1 MPQMNV
7 ESASA
12 YAPVTAPL
20 KADTPPTTSL
30 CVGIDL
36 GTTNSC
42 VGYYDLDRGVVI
54 CANEFGRRTTPSYV
68 AFNENE
74 RMVGEPAVRQQARN
88 AKYTLYESKRFIGH
102 TYQECDHEH
111 IHYPF
116 EIIDIGDNN
125 VNFLVNYHGEDRIFC
140 PEEIAAIILNKMA
153 VVAAQTAGVP
163 VGAAV
168 ITVPAYFNDAQ
179 RQATR
184 DAGKL
189 AGLEV
194 LRIINEPTAAAIA
207 YGLDHKTADNQRDTN
222 VLVFDIGGGTIDTSL
237 LTVTVDGI
245 FEVLAIAGD
254 THLGGADFDQLLV
267 QYVAN
272 RYRQQFPS
280 HTLDQN
286 NPKIRQACER
296 AKCELSGVQSVEIE
310 LVGMAP
316 GKEDFFCTVTR
327 PQFNDICAELFDRCL
342 ELVQKTLTDAQLSKE
357 SVDEVVLV
365 GGSTRIPK
373 LQEMLSE
380 FFGGKELCKSINP
393 DEAVAYGAAIQAAV
407 LSAEETGAEGVPD
420 IVLLDVCPLSLGV
433 ETTGGLMSVIIP
445 RNTMVPVKKSKIYST
460 IEDNQSEVTVQ
471 VFEGE
476 RSCTADNRLLGSFEL
491 SGIQAAPRGAPKIRV
506 RFELDADGIFTVTA
520 RDESELRLE
529 VEAVVEHTLTI
540 QNNKG
545 RLSDNEVEKLLKDA
559 EAMEAQDA
567 IFRQTVRDRTDL
579 ENLLFGVRRT
589 FSESE
594 QLKQHADQAD
604 IKCVLDIVEEQFN
617 WLNSDQ
623 GGQAAPSEA
632 LVQDLQRRRE
642 WLENEVARPMV
653 DAVNIAIRDEAIN
666 K

>member
-1 MPQMNV
+1 MNN
-7 ESASA
+7 
-12 YAPVTAPL
+12 
-20 KADTPPTTSL
+20 ADTNSQTL

-42 VGYYDLDRGVVI
+42 VGYYEIDRGVVI
-54 CANEFGRRTTPSYV
+54 CPNEFGRRTTPSYV
-68 AFNENE
+68 GFNQNE
-74 RMVGEPAVRQQARN
+74 RLVGEAAVRQQARN
-88 AKYTLYESKRFIGH
+88 AKNTLYETKRFIGH
-102 TYQECDHEH
+102 TFMECSEEQM
-111 IHYPF
+111 HYPF
-116 EIIDIGDNN
+116 DIIDVGDNN
-125 VNFLVNYHGEDRIFC
+125 INFLVKYHGEDRIFC

-153 VVAAQTAGVP
+153 TIAAETTGLQVTR
-163 VGAAV
+163 AV

-207 YGLDHKTADNQRDTN
+207 YGLDHKAGDNRHDTN

-237 LTVTVDGI
+237 LTVTTDGI

-254 THLGGADFDQLLV
+254 THLGGADFDQRLV
-267 QYVAN
+267 QYVST
-272 RYRQQFPS
+272 RYAQQFPG
-280 HTLDQN
+280 HTLDPGH
-286 NPKIRQACER
+286 PKLRQACER

-316 GKEDFFCTVTR
+316 GREDFFCTVTR
-327 PQFNDICAELFDRCL
+327 PQFNEICADLFSRCMD
-342 ELVQKTLTDAQLSKE
+342 LVQKTLTDAQLSAE
-357 SVDEVVLV
+357 SVHEVVLV
-365 GGSTRIPK
+365 GGSTRVPK

-407 LSAEETGAEGVPD
+407 LSAEDAGAEGVPD

-433 ETTGGLMSVIIP
+433 ETTGGLMSVIIA

-460 IEDNQSEVTVQ
+460 TEDNQTEVTIQ

-491 SGIQAAPRGAPKIRV
+491 SGIQPAPRGAPKIRLS
-506 RFELDADGIFTVTA
+506 FELDADGIFTVTA
-520 RDESELRLE
+520 RDESEVRLE
-529 VEAVVEHTLTI
+529 LEDGQPIAHTLTI

-545 RLSDNEVEKLLKDA
+545 RLSEDEVQKMLKDA
-559 EAMEAQDA
+559 EVLEAQDA
-567 IFRQTVRDRTDL
+567 LFRLTVRSRTEL

-589 FSESE
+589 FTESD
-594 QLKQHADQAD
+594 QLKKYADPANIQ
-604 IKCVLDIVEEQFN
+604 CVLDIVKEQFK
-617 WLNSDQ
+617 WLNEDD
-623 GGQAAPSEA
+623 GGQALPSET
-632 LVQDLQRRRE
+632 LVEELQRRRE

-653 DAVNIAIRDEAIN
+653 DTVNLAIRDDATIKN
-666 K
+666 